1 MKVPSFNEFI
11 SEAVE
16 TPKLVIITDEPEQA
30 KTFHT
35 ADRLQQEAKKL
46 GWKYYLYKLVQVEAV
61 YQFCDQFLLIYQQ
74 YFLML

>member
-35 ADRLQQEAKKL
+35 ADRLQQEADKVFKEYIL
-46 GWKYYLYKLVQVEAV
+46 KH
-61 YQFCDQFLLIYQQ
+61 
-74 YFLML
+74 